1 MKGFSYAL
9 LGDTLNF
16 FSVLYRKVGR
26 ESEEGSR
33 GGGELKE
40 RGQGRKKWEGAE
52 GGSTSLY
59 YPQKKKSW
67 PLFQAFTMDQHLSPH
82 VKLGTISESTK
93 SFLKNKVVR
102 INGHQSWL
110 ANFFVM
116 ARKAVNFNPTHH
128 ARHMRKNHPE
138 RSNTNNGNTVTWRQ
152 LVRLTWHPT
161 INSLNVR
168 LYALHK
174 PILHF
179 PSRRRALWRQRCHV
193 AAHDASNVVA
203 SYIGWTSV

>member
-1 MKGFSYAL
+1 MLYLGTL
-9 LGDTLNF
+9 LISFRYYTG
-16 FSVLYRKVGR
+16 
-26 ESEEGSR
+26 
-33 GGGELKE
+33 
-40 RGQGRKKWEGAE
+40 KWEGNQRKGQEEVENWRKDGRAGKSE
-52 GGSTSLY
+52 KGQKGEALPFITPKEKELTIVPCLY
-59 YPQKKKSW
+59 NGPA
-67 PLFQAFTMDQHLSPH
+67 PLPTCS
-82 VKLGTISESTK
+82 KLGAISESTK
-93 SFLKNKVVR
+93 SFLKNKFVR

-128 ARHMRKNHPE
+128 ARHMRRNHPE